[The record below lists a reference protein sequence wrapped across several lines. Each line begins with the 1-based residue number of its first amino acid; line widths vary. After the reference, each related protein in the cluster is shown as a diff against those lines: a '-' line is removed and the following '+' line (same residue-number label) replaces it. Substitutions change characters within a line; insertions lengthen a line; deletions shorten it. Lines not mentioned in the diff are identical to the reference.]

1 MFSGSIPA
9 LVTPFRDGAF
19 DAPAFKR
26 LVEWQID
33 EGTSA
38 LVPCGTTGESATI
51 EAAAA
56 EAPRVEIAVAEE
68 KPVKAKRSPRTRK
81 PKAGASGD

>member
-1 MFSGSIPA
+1 MPA
-9 LVTPFRDGAF
+9 P
-19 DAPAFKR
+19 P
-26 LVEWQID
+26 VEPVVVA
-33 EGTSA
+33 EGKQRRGRR
-38 LVPCGTTGESATI
+38 PRKTGESATI

-81 PKAGASGD
+81 PKAGSSGD